1 MNDTPE
7 EAIWQRLSK
16 ALFGGNKTTDEG
28 LFTYGVMER
37 VRTVRAHS
45 GALLQDLVWH
55 HFLRWAVP
63 MLGVGVA
70 CLILAAQLPIPA
82 VSPSIDTALF
92 QPQTSDADPLSPVL
106 ENF

>member
-1 MNDTPE
+1 MNDTPD

-37 VRTVRAHS
+37 VR
-45 GALLQDLVWH
+45 ALQPAYQEIAWN

-70 CLILAAQLPIPA
+70 SVILAARLPIPA
-82 VSPSIDTALF
+82 VSPSIDTAFF
-92 QPQTSDADPLSPVL
+92 QPQTSGADPLSPVL